1 LTVKQA
7 SSLPAKKGR
16 IVWIIAVIALLG
28 ISLGY
33 FYYAKIASKSTASN
47 SSQAQTAVIRRGNL
61 VVSASGSGTL
71 ISNSDATFGFDT
83 SGRVAKVNI
92 KVGDQVQEGQVLAQL
107 DDTLLQMKYQE
118 AQQALQ
124 ELYSAKS
131 IAETQKE
138 IVTAQDAEVAAKDW
152 LEYLI
157 SPGVVEAEDN
167 LSSAQQKLADAQAAA
182 NTSPSAT
189 ADQAVKKAQQLVNYY
204 NDQLTGAW
212 DYYQTTYRVKTFGE
226 TENVGNRRH
235 PNQVLVTRVDPV
247 THQKVPVVDTSV
259 DEIATARNNYAQAKE
274 TVSEGQIYL
283 EALNSGVIPNAAVGD
298 KIKALYEA
306 QLAVQK
312 AKSALDKTQLVAP
325 ISGTVSSLTLNVG
338 QQADTSSVV
347 TISQLEQPYTIDA
360 YIDQQYW
367 SMAKVGNQANIVLDL
382 LPEKTYTGTITLVYP
397 ELNSSFESSVVH
409 LVLQLDK
416 SISQNLPAGT
426 GATIEVVGGE
436 ARGVLLV
443 PVGAIHDK
451 DGGKYTVTVL
461 QNRQQ
466 VERKI
471 QIGLK
476 SDTYAEVK
484 SGLDAGEVVL
494 TK

>member
-1 LTVKQA
+1 MTVKQA

-16 IVWIIAVIALLG
+16 TIWILSILAVIAITG
-28 ISLGY
+28 GY
-33 FYYAKIASKSTASN
+33 FYYSKISSN
-47 SSQAQTAVIRRGNL
+47 STTSNSLQTQTAVVRRGNL

-71 ISNSDATFGFDT
+71 ISNSDATFGFGT
-83 SGRVAKVNI
+83 SGRVAKVEV
-92 KVGDQVQEGQVLAQL
+92 KVGDQVQQGQVLAQL
-107 DDTLLQMKYQE
+107 DDTLLQLKYQE

-131 IAETQKE
+131 IAAVQKE
-138 IVTAQDAEVAAKDW
+138 IATAQDAEAAAKDW

-167 LSSAQQKLADAQAAA
+167 LAAAQQKLSDAQVVA
-182 NTSPSAT
+182 NASPSST

-204 NDQLTGAW
+204 NGQLTGAW
-212 DYYQTTYRVKTFGE
+212 DYYQTTYRVETFAE
-226 TENVGNRRH
+226 TENVGSRRH
-235 PNQVLVTRVDPV
+235 PNQVLVTTVDPV

-274 TVSEGQIYL
+274 TVSQGQMYL
-283 EALNSGVIPNAAVGD
+283 DALNSGTIPDGAVGD
-298 KIKALYEA
+298 KIKTLYEA
-306 QLAVQK
+306 QFAVQN
-312 AKSALDKTQLVAP
+312 AKSALDKTQLIAP
-325 ISGTVSSLTLNVG
+325 LSGTVTSLTLNVG
-338 QQADTSSVV
+338 QEADTSSVI

-360 YIDQQYW
+360 YIDQKYW
-367 SMAKVGNQANIVLDL
+367 SMAQVGNKANIVFDL
-382 LPEKTYTGTITLVYP
+382 LPEKNYAGTIALVYP
-397 ELNSSFESSVVH
+397 ELSSSFDASVVH

-416 SISQNLPAGT
+416 SISQPLPAGT
-426 GATIEVVGGE
+426 GATVEVVGGE

-451 DGGKYTVTVL
+451 GGGKYTVTVL
-461 QNRQQ
+461 QNGQQ
-466 VERKI
+466 VEREI

-476 SDTYAEVK
+476 SDTYVEVK
-484 SGLDAGEVVL
+484 SGLDAGEVVV